1 MLKVFQKLLLSISLL
16 FSIGAQCQTLP
27 IQPSNNELP
36 ASLGKAGNA
45 PVLKALAV
53 LIPSKYTVAVKTSV
67 PENTILK
74 WEASPNWFAVLSDA
88 VATANLKMTMSEK
101 DKKIVIYKDAL
112 PMVASSSSETKKSQI
127 WKLEASDLT
136 IANTFTRWA
145 KSDGWQVR
153 WDADKHILVEAPD
166 TIKGTFE
173 EAIATVLT
181 SPGVESSFPLEVCF
195 YKNTPPL
202 ARITR
207 RGEQECK

>member
-101 DKKIVIYKDAL
+101 DKKIVQQWYFG
-112 PMVASSSSETKKSQI
+112 EEG
-127 WKLEASDLT
+127 EASIVT
-136 IANTFTRWA
+136 IKLF
-145 KSDGWQVR
+145 
-153 WDADKHILVEAPD
+153 ADKNKTSLELRHTNIP
-166 TIKGTFE
+166 E
-173 EAIATVLT
+173 EDYENIVAGWNEQYMGSLI
-181 SPGVESSFPLEVCF
+181 EF
-195 YKNTPPL
+195 Y
-202 ARITR
+202 
-207 RGEQECK
+207 QD